1 MVISDLS
8 CLKTMII
15 SVMIKVMMISNRIIR
30 MIIVAVVVLN
40 DWQYND
46 PNDKWGDHKIIRPD
60 SKRAEI
66 F

>member
-1 MVISDLS
+1 
-8 CLKTMII
+8 MII

-46 PNDKWGDHKIIRPD
+46 PNDYWGDQKIIRPD

>member
-1 MVISDLS
+1 
-8 CLKTMII
+8 MII

>member
-46 PNDKWGDHKIIRPD
+46 PNDKWGDQKIIRPD

>member
-1 MVISDLS
+1 
-8 CLKTMII
+8 MII

-46 PNDKWGDHKIIRPD
+46 LNDYWGDQKIIRPD